1 MAKTH
6 EIKVEKRNDEGKGAS
21 RRLRHAGFVP
31 AIVYGGELKP
41 VSIQIQHKDV
51 WHASQNEW
59 FYASILDLS
68 LGGDVQRVLL
78 RDMQRHPYKQ
88 LVLHLDFQRVNE
100 NEAIR
105 LRVPLHFLNQE
116 VSSAGKTAG
125 IVITHEMNEVEISC
139 LPKNLPEFIEV
150 DLSELK
156 VDDIIHLSSIKL
168 PEGVE
173 IPELRFGK
181 EHDHAVVVAK
191 QQRAEV
197 ETEAAEGEAA
207 AAPAAAAPAKGAAP
221 AKAAAAAPAKGA
233 APAKPAP
240 GKK

>member
-68 LGGDVQRVLL
+68 LGGDVQKVLL

-116 VSSAGKTAG
+116 LSPAGKTAG

-150 DLSELK
+150 DLSELS

-191 QQRAEV
+191 QQRAEGGGKGEIAQGIARKS
-197 ETEAAEGEAA
+197 ETPQHHEV
-207 AAPAAAAPAKGAAP
+207 PH
-221 AKAAAAAPAKGA
+221 
-233 APAKPAP
+233 
-240 GKK
+240 